1 MIKFALRKNLI
12 YPFQLLLWSSVRDV
26 EIFLIEY
33 FFGYKDPIFYSLLM
47 FFGEFLGGLIFYLYY
62 KKITQTKSKKAKS
75 SFVYNLGFI
84 RAKKGEVIDGKIKI
98 NILLFFAAFLDLLI
112 FVIFLHYDYLTL
124 ISYSLEQRLR
134 GIFTIYLA
142 IFYYYLL
149 KFPIYKH
156 HIFSLV
162 IIGICTLIII
172 ITEIL
177 FIEFDIFLTHT
188 KFIVIL
194 LILFFILFIGS
205 LCFTIEKYLMEF
217 DQLSPFF
224 IIMMEGIY
232 GTILSSIINKFFGSF
247 NYIIKFNKNLST
259 FNFIILICSF
269 SLFIFLSGGKNLFS
283 LATTKIYSPMV
294 STFMDYILNPIYIII
309 YFFYGDDFLYKGKS
323 NYIYFIINLIISLII
338 TFCGFVYNEFLILF
352 FCGLERDTHN
362 QVALRAYIEANAGP
376 LRNDDDS
383 ENGNE
388 NENEDTQDEGQ
399 LFELINL
406 QSLNK

>member
-12 YPFQLLLWSSVRDV
+12 FPFQLLLWSSVRDV

-47 FFGEFLGGLIFYLYY
+47 FLGEFLGGLIFYLYY

-112 FVIFLHYDYLTL
+112 FVIFTHYDNLTI

-156 HIFSLV
+156 HIFSLI

-172 ITEIL
+172 VAEIL
-177 FIEFDIFLTHT
+177 FVEFDIFLTYT
-188 KFIVIL
+188 KFIIVL
-194 LILFFILFIGS
+194 LLLFFILFIGS
-205 LCFTIEKYLMEF
+205 LCYTIEKYLMEF
-217 DQLSPFF
+217 AQLSPFF

-232 GTILSSIINKFFGSF
+232 GTILSSIINNFFSSF
-247 NYIIKFNKNLST
+247 KYFIEFNKNLST
-259 FNFIILICSF
+259 LKFAILICSF

-406 QSLNK
+406 QPLNK